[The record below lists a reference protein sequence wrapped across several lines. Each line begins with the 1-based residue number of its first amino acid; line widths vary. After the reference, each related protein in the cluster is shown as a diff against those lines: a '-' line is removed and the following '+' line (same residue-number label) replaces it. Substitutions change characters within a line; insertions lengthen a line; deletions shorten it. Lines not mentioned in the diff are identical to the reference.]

1 MTLFISLVLLSWSL
15 LFFFTVTNMDTGF
28 MVVIICLP
36 YFKNMFLFLI
46 TSMSKY
52 MPLEARRGRQ
62 VSWSGSHR
70 WPWDNWC
77 GCWGPNLGP
86 VQEQVL
92 FSTEP
97 SPSASSTIS
106 SSSASWVLV
115 RTPSLV
121 TTFWWHSVT
130 FRSQSTHWLLLPA
143 SQRQLPC
150 RFLVYNCRTIS
161 QTHVK
166 SVVAAAS

>member
-15 LFFFTVTNMDTGF
+15 FFFFTVTNMDIGF

-36 YFKNMFLFLI
+36 YFK
-46 TSMSKY
+46 KY
-52 MPLEARRGRQ
+52 VFIFNYVYVGDLPLEARRGRQ

-70 WPWDNWC
+70 WPWDSWC

-97 SPSASSTIS
+97 PPSASSTIS

-121 TTFWWHSVT
+121 TFWWHSVT